1 MHVAPFTPALYRT
14 YHHLG
19 TNEKIG
25 RNCLVLYRV
34 APPEFSWTDVKKFSR
49 NREPRISKKAK
60 KEVRAIN
67 TGNYSSRIKSIRP
80 LRCGRL
86 RVHGLLAVCLN
97 RIVSGL
103 TMILIRLERRC
114 MGSQHGLIFVA
125 RFVRNLVLETRSRKF
140 YLLPLNARD
149 LGRKIDLSGF
159 LNFTIKLP

>member
-34 APPEFSWTDVKKFSR
+34 APPELSWTDVKKFSR

-80 LRCGRL
+80 LCRL
-86 RVHGLLAVCLN
+86 RVHGLLAVSLLFKPDSI
-97 RIVSGL
+97 RINNDLDSARIESMHGVTTRFNFCCSL
-103 TMILIRLERRC
+103 CAKSCARNSIEKIL
-114 MGSQHGLIFVA
+114 LITLKCSRSRPED
-125 RFVRNLVLETRSRKF
+125 RFVRF
-140 YLLPLNARD
+140 P
-149 LGRKIDLSGF
+149 
-159 LNFTIKLP
+159 

>member
-34 APPEFSWTDVKKFSR
+34 APPELSWTDVKKFSR

-60 KEVRAIN
+60 KKMRAIN

-80 LRCGRL
+80 LCRL
-86 RVHGLLAVCLN
+86 RVHGLLAVSLLFKPDSI
-97 RIVSGL
+97 RINNDLDSARTSMHGVTTRFNFCCSL
-103 TMILIRLERRC
+103 CAKSCARNSIEKIL
-114 MGSQHGLIFVA
+114 LI
-125 RFVRNLVLETRSRKF
+125 T
-140 YLLPLNARD
+140 RD

>member
-34 APPEFSWTDVKKFSR
+34 APPELSWTDVKKFSR

-80 LRCGRL
+80 LCRL
-86 RVHGLLAVCLN
+86 RVHGLLAVSLLFKPDSI
-97 RIVSGL
+97 RINNDLDSARTSMHGVTTRFNFCCSL
-103 TMILIRLERRC
+103 CAKSCARNSIEKIL
-114 MGSQHGLIFVA
+114 LITLKSSRSRPED
-125 RFVRNLVLETRSRKF
+125 RFVRF
-140 YLLPLNARD
+140 P
-149 LGRKIDLSGF
+149 
-159 LNFTIKLP
+159 

>member
-34 APPEFSWTDVKKFSR
+34 APPELSWTDVKKFSR

-80 LRCGRL
+80 LCRL
-86 RVHGLLAVCLN
+86 RVHGLLAVSLLFKPDSI
-97 RIVSGL
+97 RINNDLDSARTSMHGVTARFNFCCSL
-103 TMILIRLERRC
+103 CAKSCARNSIEKIL
-114 MGSQHGLIFVA
+114 LITLKSSRSRPED
-125 RFVRNLVLETRSRKF
+125 RFVRF
-140 YLLPLNARD
+140 P
-149 LGRKIDLSGF
+149 
-159 LNFTIKLP
+159 

>member
-34 APPEFSWTDVKKFSR
+34 APPELSWTDVKKFSR

-80 LRCGRL
+80 LCRL
-86 RVHGLLAVCLN
+86 RVHGLLAVSLLFKPDSI
-97 RIVSGL
+97 RINNDLDSARTSMHGVTTRFNFCCSL
-103 TMILIRLERRC
+103 CAKSCARNSIEKILLITLESSRSRPED
-114 MGSQHGLIFVA
+114 
-125 RFVRNLVLETRSRKF
+125 RFVRF
-140 YLLPLNARD
+140 P
-149 LGRKIDLSGF
+149 
-159 LNFTIKLP
+159 

>member
-34 APPEFSWTDVKKFSR
+34 APPELSWTDVKKFSR

-60 KEVRAIN
+60 KKMRAIN

-80 LRCGRL
+80 LCRL
-86 RVHGLLAVCLN
+86 RVHGLLAVSLLFKPDSI
-97 RIVSGL
+97 RINNDLDSARTSMHGVIARFNFCCSL
-103 TMILIRLERRC
+103 CAKSCARNSIEKIL
-114 MGSQHGLIFVA
+114 LITLKSSRSRPED
-125 RFVRNLVLETRSRKF
+125 RFVRF
-140 YLLPLNARD
+140 P
-149 LGRKIDLSGF
+149 
-159 LNFTIKLP
+159 

>member
-34 APPEFSWTDVKKFSR
+34 APPELSWTDVKKFSR

-60 KEVRAIN
+60 KKMRAIN

-86 RVHGLLAVCLN
+86 RVHGLLAVSLLFKPDSI
-97 RIVSGL
+97 RINNDLDSAR
-103 TMILIRLERRC
+103 TSM
-114 MGSQHGLIFVA
+114 HGVTARFNFCCSLCAKSCARNSIEKITLKSSRSRPED
-125 RFVRNLVLETRSRKF
+125 RFVRF
-140 YLLPLNARD
+140 P
-149 LGRKIDLSGF
+149 
-159 LNFTIKLP
+159 

>member
-34 APPEFSWTDVKKFSR
+34 APPELSWTDVKKFSR

-114 MGSQHGLIFVA
+114 MGSQSRFNFCCSLCAKSCARNSIEKILLITLKCSRSRPED
-125 RFVRNLVLETRSRKF
+125 RFVRF
-140 YLLPLNARD
+140 P
-149 LGRKIDLSGF
+149 
-159 LNFTIKLP
+159 

>member
-34 APPEFSWTDVKKFSR
+34 APPELSWTDVKKFSR

-60 KEVRAIN
+60 KKMRAIN

-80 LRCGRL
+80 LCRL
-86 RVHGLLAVCLN
+86 RVHGLLAVSLLFKPDSI
-97 RIVSGL
+97 RINNDLDSARTSMHGVIARFNFCCSL
-103 TMILIRLERRC
+103 CAKSCARNSIEKILLITLESSRSRPED
-114 MGSQHGLIFVA
+114 
-125 RFVRNLVLETRSRKF
+125 RFVRF
-140 YLLPLNARD
+140 P
-149 LGRKIDLSGF
+149 
-159 LNFTIKLP
+159 

>member
-34 APPEFSWTDVKKFSR
+34 APPELSWTDVKKFSR

-80 LRCGRL
+80 LCHL
-86 RVHGLLAVCLN
+86 RVHGLLAVSLLFKPDSI
-97 RIVSGL
+97 RINNDLDSARTSMHGVTTRFNFCCSL
-103 TMILIRLERRC
+103 CAKSCARNSIEKIL
-114 MGSQHGLIFVA
+114 LITLKSSRSRPED
-125 RFVRNLVLETRSRKF
+125 RFVRF
-140 YLLPLNARD
+140 P
-149 LGRKIDLSGF
+149 
-159 LNFTIKLP
+159 

>member
-34 APPEFSWTDVKKFSR
+34 APPELSWTDVKKFSR

-60 KEVRAIN
+60 KEMRAIN

-80 LRCGRL
+80 LCRL
-86 RVHGLLAVCLN
+86 RVHGLLAVSLLFKPDSI
-97 RIVSGL
+97 RINNDLDSARTSMHGVTTRFNFCCSL
-103 TMILIRLERRC
+103 CAKSCARNSIEKILLITLESSRSRPED
-114 MGSQHGLIFVA
+114 
-125 RFVRNLVLETRSRKF
+125 RFVRF
-140 YLLPLNARD
+140 P
-149 LGRKIDLSGF
+149 
-159 LNFTIKLP
+159 

>member
-34 APPEFSWTDVKKFSR
+34 APPELSWTDVKKFSR

-86 RVHGLLAVCLN
+86 RVHGLLAVSLLFKPDSI
-97 RIVSGL
+97 RINNDLDSARTSMHGVTTRFNFCCSL
-103 TMILIRLERRC
+103 CAKSCVRNSIEKIL
-114 MGSQHGLIFVA
+114 LITLKSSRSRPED
-125 RFVRNLVLETRSRKF
+125 RFVRF
-140 YLLPLNARD
+140 P
-149 LGRKIDLSGF
+149 
-159 LNFTIKLP
+159 

>member
-34 APPEFSWTDVKKFSR
+34 APPELSWTDVKKFSR

-80 LRCGRL
+80 LCRL
-86 RVHGLLAVCLN
+86 RVHGLLAVSLLFKPDSI
-97 RIVSGL
+97 RINNDLDSARTSMHGVTTRFNFCCSL
-103 TMILIRLERRC
+103 CAKSCVRNSIEKIL
-114 MGSQHGLIFVA
+114 LITLKSSRSRPED
-125 RFVRNLVLETRSRKF
+125 RFVRF
-140 YLLPLNARD
+140 P
-149 LGRKIDLSGF
+149 
-159 LNFTIKLP
+159 

>member
-34 APPEFSWTDVKKFSR
+34 APPELSWTDVKKFSR

-80 LRCGRL
+80 LCRL
-86 RVHGLLAVCLN
+86 RVHGLLAVSLLFKPDSI
-97 RIVSGL
+97 RINNDLDSARTSMHGVIARFNFCCSL
-103 TMILIRLERRC
+103 CAKSCARNSIEKILLITLESSRSRPED
-114 MGSQHGLIFVA
+114 
-125 RFVRNLVLETRSRKF
+125 RFVRF
-140 YLLPLNARD
+140 P
-149 LGRKIDLSGF
+149 
-159 LNFTIKLP
+159 

>member
-34 APPEFSWTDVKKFSR
+34 APPELSWTDVKKFSR

-60 KEVRAIN
+60 KKMRAIN

-80 LRCGRL
+80 LCRL
-86 RVHGLLAVCLN
+86 RVHGLLAVSLLFKPDSI
-97 RIVSGL
+97 RINNDLDSARTSMHGVTTRFNFCCSL
-103 TMILIRLERRC
+103 CAKSCVRNSIEKIL
-114 MGSQHGLIFVA
+114 LITLKSSRSRPED
-125 RFVRNLVLETRSRKF
+125 RFVRF
-140 YLLPLNARD
+140 P
-149 LGRKIDLSGF
+149 
-159 LNFTIKLP
+159 

>member
-34 APPEFSWTDVKKFSR
+34 APPELSWTDVKKFSR

-80 LRCGRL
+80 LCRL
-86 RVHGLLAVCLN
+86 RVHGLLAVSLLFKPDSI
-97 RIVSGL
+97 RINNDLDSARTSMHGVTTRFNFCCSL
-103 TMILIRLERRC
+103 CAKSCARNSIEKIL
-114 MGSQHGLIFVA
+114 LITLKSLRSRPED
-125 RFVRNLVLETRSRKF
+125 RFVRF
-140 YLLPLNARD
+140 P
-149 LGRKIDLSGF
+149 
-159 LNFTIKLP
+159 

>member
-34 APPEFSWTDVKKFSR
+34 ALPELSWTDVKKFSR

-60 KEVRAIN
+60 KEMRAIN

-80 LRCGRL
+80 LCRL
-86 RVHGLLAVCLN
+86 RVHGLLAVSLLFKPDSI
-97 RIVSGL
+97 RINNDLDSARTSMHGVTTRFNFCCSL
-103 TMILIRLERRC
+103 CAKSCARNSIEKIL
-114 MGSQHGLIFVA
+114 LITLKSSRSRPED
-125 RFVRNLVLETRSRKF
+125 RFVRF
-140 YLLPLNARD
+140 P
-149 LGRKIDLSGF
+149 
-159 LNFTIKLP
+159 

>member
-34 APPEFSWTDVKKFSR
+34 APPELSWPPRTDVKKFSR

-60 KEVRAIN
+60 KEMRAIN

-80 LRCGRL
+80 LCRL
-86 RVHGLLAVCLN
+86 RVHGLLAVSLLFKPDSI
-97 RIVSGL
+97 RINNDLDSARTSMHGVTTRFNFCCSL
-103 TMILIRLERRC
+103 CAKSCARNSIEKIL
-114 MGSQHGLIFVA
+114 LITLKSSRSRPEG
-125 RFVRNLVLETRSRKF
+125 RFVRF
-140 YLLPLNARD
+140 P
-149 LGRKIDLSGF
+149 
-159 LNFTIKLP
+159 

>member
-34 APPEFSWTDVKKFSR
+34 APPELSWTDVKKFSR

-86 RVHGLLAVCLN
+86 RVHGLLAVSLLFKPDSI
-97 RIVSGL
+97 RINNDLDSARTSMHGVTTRFNFCCSL
-103 TMILIRLERRC
+103 CAKSCIRNSIEKIL
-114 MGSQHGLIFVA
+114 LITLKSSRSRPED
-125 RFVRNLVLETRSRKF
+125 RFVRF
-140 YLLPLNARD
+140 P
-149 LGRKIDLSGF
+149 
-159 LNFTIKLP
+159 

>member
-34 APPEFSWTDVKKFSR
+34 APPELSWTDVKKFSR

-60 KEVRAIN
+60 KKMRAIN

-80 LRCGRL
+80 LCRL
-86 RVHGLLAVCLN
+86 RVHGLLAVSLLFKPDSI
-97 RIVSGL
+97 RINNDLDSAR
-103 TMILIRLERRC
+103 TSM
-114 MGSQHGLIFVA
+114 HGVTTRFNFCC
-125 RFVRNLVLETRSRKF
+125 FVRNLVLETRSRKF

>member
-34 APPEFSWTDVKKFSR
+34 APPELSWTDVKKFSR
-49 NREPRISKKAK
+49 NREPKISKKAK

-80 LRCGRL
+80 LCRL
-86 RVHGLLAVCLN
+86 RVHGLLAVSLLFKPDSI
-97 RIVSGL
+97 RINNDLDSARTSMHGVTTRFNFCCSL
-103 TMILIRLERRC
+103 CAKSCVRNSIEKIL
-114 MGSQHGLIFVA
+114 LITLKSSRSRPED
-125 RFVRNLVLETRSRKF
+125 RFVRF
-140 YLLPLNARD
+140 P
-149 LGRKIDLSGF
+149 
-159 LNFTIKLP
+159 

>member
-34 APPEFSWTDVKKFSR
+34 APPELSWTDVKKFSR

-80 LRCGRL
+80 LCRL
-86 RVHGLLAVCLN
+86 RVHGLLAVSLLFKPDSI
-97 RIVSGL
+97 RINNDLDSARTSMHGVIARFNFCCSL
-103 TMILIRLERRC
+103 CAKSCARNSIEKIL
-114 MGSQHGLIFVA
+114 LITLKSSRSRPED
-125 RFVRNLVLETRSRKF
+125 RFVRF
-140 YLLPLNARD
+140 P
-149 LGRKIDLSGF
+149 
-159 LNFTIKLP
+159 